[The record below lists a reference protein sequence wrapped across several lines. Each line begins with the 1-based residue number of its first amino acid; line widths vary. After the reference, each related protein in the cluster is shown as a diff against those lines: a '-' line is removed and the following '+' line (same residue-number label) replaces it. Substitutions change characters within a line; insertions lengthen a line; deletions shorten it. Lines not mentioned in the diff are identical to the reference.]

1 MQKREMLVYLL
12 VAGSSVLLISF
23 VVHMFIG
30 GMVDEQTETDITL
43 GVMGLW
49 TLGLIG
55 LGYDIRRKRRQR

>member
-1 MQKREMLVYLL
+1 MQKREMMIYLL
-12 VAGSSVLLISF
+12 VAGSSILLISF

-30 GMVDEQTETDITL
+30 GIVDEQTETDITL